1 MMIKIEISQSLNF
14 ESLKYE
20 VFDEV
25 NFKSLNIKL

>member
-14 ESLKYE
+14 KSLKYE